1 MNLLQRARIHLQQ
14 ARQEATHGVTANNA
28 FIDQMVDEA
37 LDLLSTH
44 LDEPARLL
52 SDDHLVDDTD
62 YNREALVEIEKLLR
76 PENYDGSDEQVAKA
90 WELANY
96 RLAVEMR
103 E

>member
-1 MNLLQRARIHLQQ
+1 MSLHQARIHLQQ
-14 ARQEATHGVTANNA
+14 ARQEATHGATANNA
-28 FIDQMVDEA
+28 FIDLMVDNA
-37 LDLLSTH
+37 LAILSAH
-44 LDEPARLL
+44 LDGPDRE
-52 SDDHLVDDTD
+52 SLVDETD

>member
-1 MNLLQRARIHLQQ
+1 MSLQQARIHLQQ

-28 FIDQMVDEA
+28 FIDLMVDNA
-37 LDLLSTH
+37 LALISAH
-44 LDEPARLL
+44 LAKGPP
-52 SDDHLVDDTD
+52 SDDTGPD

-76 PENYDGSDEQVAKA
+76 PENYDGDEGQVAKA

>member
-1 MNLLQRARIHLQQ
+1 MSLHQARIHLQQ

-28 FIDQMVDEA
+28 FIDLMVDAA
-37 LDLLSTH
+37 LALLSAH
-44 LDEPARLL
+44 LDDNSE
-52 SDDHLVDDTD
+52 SLVDETD

>member
-1 MNLLQRARIHLQQ
+1 MNLLVERAKICLQN
-14 ARQEATHGVTANNA
+14 AKTESTHGVTANNA
-28 FIDQMVDEA
+28 YIDLMVDEA
-37 LDLLSTH
+37 LTLLTRMDDNRDS
-44 LDEPARLL
+44 L
-52 SDDHLVDDTD
+52 SSDVDDTD

-90 WELANY
+90 WDLAQY